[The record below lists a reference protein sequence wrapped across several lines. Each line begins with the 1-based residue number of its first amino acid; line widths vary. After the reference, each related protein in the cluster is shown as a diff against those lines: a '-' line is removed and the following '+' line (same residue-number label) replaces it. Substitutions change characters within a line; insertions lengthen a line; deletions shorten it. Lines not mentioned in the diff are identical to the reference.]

1 MIPEYQQRV
10 MGEYTD
16 LTSTMDKLTAFLAD
30 TDKLNMEPIE
40 QRLMMFDQLAHMN
53 SYAQVLHNRLVNFGL
68 FSK

>member
-16 LTSTMDKLTAFLAD
+16 LTLKMAKLTAFLAD
-30 TDKLNMEPIE
+30 TDKLNMAPLE

-53 SYAQVLHNRLVNFGL
+53 NYAKVLHNRLVEFGL
-68 FSK
+68 FYK

>member
-16 LTSTMDKLTAFLAD
+16 LTSRMAKLTAYLAD
-30 TDKLNMEPIE
+30 TDRLNTAPLE

-53 SYAQVLHNRLVNFGL
+53 NYAQVLHARLVNFGL

>member
-16 LTSTMDKLTAFLAD
+16 LTSKMAKLTAF
-30 TDKLNMEPIE
+30 
-40 QRLMMFDQLAHMN
+40 LAHMN
-53 SYAQVLHNRLVNFGL
+53 SYAQVLHARLVNFGF